1 MPLVQLEKHY
11 RWNLEVIE
19 SDDARTKLILFIV
32 IREIQSKLSSNSK
45 KQKPNHA
52 SADGTM
58 YSDKTQ

>member
-1 MPLVQLEKHY
+1 MPLVQVEKHY

-19 SDDARTKLILFIV
+19 SDDARNKTNTLCIV

-52 SADGTM
+52 SADGI
-58 YSDKTQ
+58 DVF